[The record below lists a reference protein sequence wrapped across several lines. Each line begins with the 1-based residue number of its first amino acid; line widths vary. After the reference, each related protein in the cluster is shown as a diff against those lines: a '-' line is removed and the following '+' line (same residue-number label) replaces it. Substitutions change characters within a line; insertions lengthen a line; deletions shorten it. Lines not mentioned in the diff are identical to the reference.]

1 MFQTMYLWTVPF
13 SILLFASHWLPLH
26 RACLWAAIIVLCLQQ
41 PVCAP
46 GSMKYLPT
54 CFPGDSFFAALT
66 VRCLCSTSSCVSSCG
81 CCMSCTKFIKVLNE
95 DYFTI
100 CLFVL
105 FMHCIEDWFDVL
117 QNLDFQNSRMSSFLW
132 KPPSRPIISQGQ
144 APGGAFVCYLTQVLY
159 SIPVL
164 CFHELPSH
172 TLSSQKEIIRND
184 NYSNSSHKC
193 FLSFKWTCWG
203 CLFHCYQPTLQLEK
217 HLNQ

>member
-46 GSMKYLPT
+46 GSMKYLPP

-66 VRCLCSTSSCVSSCG
+66 VHCLCSTSSCVSSCG

-132 KPPSRPIISQGQ
+132 KPPSRHH
-144 APGGAFVCYLTQVLY
+144 LTGPSSWRSLCMLSDSSV
-159 SIPVL
+159 VL
-164 CFHELPSH
+164 CPCAVFSRASQSH
-172 TLSSQKEIIRND
+172 
-184 NYSNSSHKC
+184 
-193 FLSFKWTCWG
+193 
-203 CLFHCYQPTLQLEK
+203 P
-217 HLNQ
+217 